1 MGCMCSTPKEIP
13 DDDENIN
20 NKRKIDT
27 SEEGLKKKSKTNRF
41 RTVIYNKPQEFK
53 IGT

>member
-1 MGCMCSTPKEIP
+1 MGCMCSTPKEIL
-13 DDDENIN
+13 DNNENTN

-27 SEEGLKKKSKTNRF
+27 SEEGLKKKSRTNRF
-41 RTVIYNKPQEFK
+41 RSVIYNQPQEFK

>member
-1 MGCMCSTPKEIP
+1 MGCMSSAPKEIS
-13 DDDENIN
+13 DNDENIN

-27 SEEGLKKKSKTNRF
+27 SEEGLKKKSRTNRF